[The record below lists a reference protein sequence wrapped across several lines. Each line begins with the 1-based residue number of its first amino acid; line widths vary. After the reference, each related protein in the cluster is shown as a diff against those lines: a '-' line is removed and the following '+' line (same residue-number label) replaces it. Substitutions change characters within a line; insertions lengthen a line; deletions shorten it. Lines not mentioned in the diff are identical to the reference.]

1 MITLDSAATEN
12 SLVVKTYKAKKM
24 SSKKYSPLHSES
36 GGRVGIASAP
46 QGGITVKTAVVILIA
61 AAVFVTVLAIA
72 AFALGIA
79 GLQLKS
85 QTSTPAGA
93 PQQQQQGQQSTAP
106 TKPTVVGFFS
116 KQECGDGQWKRIAY
130 FDMSDPAQECP
141 RGWRGYTSPVRC
153 CGRPVTDRSSCP
165 AVFFETY
172 GYQYS
177 KVCGR
182 ATGYQQGSPDGFASI
197 VNAEPSTE
205 TVNGIYVDGVSVTH
219 GNPRRH
225 IWTFA
230 VGVHEKGSGNNHNNC
245 PCDGGASPPPF
256 VGNNYFCET
265 GDDTP
270 NVQLHRFYD
279 DDPLW
284 DGYDCYNTTCCLLNG
299 PPYFTV
305 QVDSPTTDAIEVRIC
320 GDQRTGDEDSPIALL
335 ELYVQ

>member
-1 MITLDSAATEN
+1 
-12 SLVVKTYKAKKM
+12 M

-36 GGRVGIASAP
+36 GGKVGIAGTP
-46 QGGITVKTAVVILIA
+46 QGGITVKTAVVVLVA
-61 AAVFVTVLAIA
+61 AAVFVAILAIA
-72 AFALGIA
+72 AFGLGIA
-79 GLQLKS
+79 GLQLK
-85 QTSTPAGA
+85 TTAPAAGS
-93 PQQQQQGQQSTAP
+93 QQQQAQNP
-106 TKPTVVGFFS
+106 TPKPSVVAFVN
-116 KQECGDGQWKRIAY
+116 KKECGDGKWKRIAY
-130 FDMSDPAQECP
+130 FDMSDPAQQCP
-141 RGWRGYTSPVRC
+141 REWRGYTSPVRC
-153 CGRPVTDRSSCP
+153 CGRPVSDRSSCP
-165 AVFFETY
+165 AVFYETY

-182 ATGYQQGSPDGFASI
+182 ATGFQQGSPDGFASI

-219 GNPRRH
+219 GNPRKH

-230 VGVHEKGSGNNHNNC
+230 VGVHEKGPGNVNNHNNC

-284 DGYDCYNTTCCLLNG
+284 DGFDCHNTTCCLQNN
-299 PPYFTV
+299 PPYFSV
-305 QVDSPTTDAIEVRIC
+305 QVDSATTDAIEVRIC
-320 GDQRTGDEDSPIALL
+320 GDQRTGDEDSPIARL

>member
-1 MITLDSAATEN
+1 
-12 SLVVKTYKAKKM
+12 M
-24 SSKKYSPLHSES
+24 SSKRYSPLHQSEY
-36 GGRVGIASAP
+36 GGKVGIASAP
-46 QGGITVKTAVVILIA
+46 QGGITVKTAVVILVA
-61 AAVFVTVLAIA
+61 AAVFVAVLAIA

-85 QTSTPAGA
+85 TPQAGA
-93 PQQQQQGQQSTAP
+93 AQQQQQGQQPQP
-106 TKPTVVGFFS
+106 TTNPVSPTTNPVSPTTQSVIQFVRKS
-116 KQECGDGQWKRIAY
+116 ECGDGQWKRIAY
-130 FDMSDPAQECP
+130 FDMSDLAQECP

-153 CGRPVTDRSSCP
+153 CGRPVSDRSSCP
-165 AVFFETY
+165 AVFYETY

-182 ATGYQQGSPDGFASI
+182 AKGYQQGSPDGFASI

-230 VGVHEKGSGNNHNNC
+230 VGVHEKGPGNVNNHNNC
-245 PCDGGASPPPF
+245 PCDGGASPPDF

-284 DGYDCYNTTCCLLNG
+284 DGYDCHNTTCCLLNG
-299 PPYFTV
+299 PPYFSV

>member
-1 MITLDSAATEN
+1 MGVT
-12 SLVVKTYKAKKM
+12 
-24 SSKKYSPLHSES
+24 
-36 GGRVGIASAP
+36 SAP
-46 QGGITVKTAVVILIA
+46 QGGITVKTAVMILVA
-61 AAVFVTVLAIA
+61 AAIFVAVLAIA

-79 GLQLKS
+79 SLQLKPKTS
-85 QTSTPAGA
+85 LQPGYQATTSTPAGTT
-93 PQQQQQGQQSTAP
+93 QQRPQSTVP
-106 TKPTVVGFFS
+106 TKPPVVGFFS
-116 KQECGDGQWKRIAY
+116 KPECGDGQWKRIAY

-177 KVCGR
+177 KVCGK
-182 ATGYQQGSPDGFASI
+182 AIGYQQGSPDGFASI

-230 VGVHEKGSGNNHNNC
+230 VGVHEKGSGNTNNHNNC

-284 DGYDCYNTTCCLLNG
+284 DGYDCHNTTCCLLNG

-305 QVDSPTTDAIEVRIC
+305 RVGSLTTDAIEVRIC
-320 GDQRTGDEDSPIALL
+320 GDQRTGDEDSPIAQL

>member
-1 MITLDSAATEN
+1 
-12 SLVVKTYKAKKM
+12 M
-24 SSKKYSPLHSES
+24 SSKRYGQYSLVHSES
-36 GGRVGIASAP
+36 GISAEN
-46 QGGITVKTAVVILIA
+46 AVVIPIGLINKKTV
-61 AAVFVTVLAIA
+61 AVCCGILITSIIALAVA

-79 GLQLKS
+79 GLTNTNGGTTSAPPS
-85 QTSTPAGA
+85 QPTSA
-93 PQQQQQGQQSTAP
+93 PQF
-106 TKPTVVGFFS
+106 VGS
-116 KQECGDGQWKRIAY
+116 KSECGSGQWKRIAY

-219 GNPRRH
+219 GNPRMH

-230 VGVHEKGSGNNHNNC
+230 VGLHERGGSDAHNC

-256 VGNNYFCET
+256 VGNNFFCET

-270 NVQLHRFYD
+270 SVEVHQFFG

-284 DGYDCYNTTCCLLNG
+284 DGKDCNISTCCSQNN
-299 PPYFTV
+299 PPWFNV
-305 QVDSPTTDAIEVRIC
+305 QMSSPTTDAIEVRIC
-320 GDQRTGDEDSPIALL
+320 GDQRTGDEDSPIAML

>member
-1 MITLDSAATEN
+1 
-12 SLVVKTYKAKKM
+12 M
-24 SSKKYSPLHSES
+24 SSRRFGQYSPVNSES
-36 GGRVGIASAP
+36 GVSAEN
-46 QGGITVKTAVVILIA
+46 AVVIPISVINKKTLSVCCGVLIA
-61 AAVFVTVLAIA
+61 SIIAVAVA

-79 GLQLKS
+79 GLN
-85 QTSTPAGA
+85 TTNTNGAGNNVAATTA
-93 PQQQQQGQQSTAP
+93 PLPQSTVA
-106 TKPTVVGFFS
+106 TTQSVVQFVRKS
-116 KQECGDGQWKRIAY
+116 ECGDGQWKRIAY
-130 FDMSDPAQECP
+130 FDMKDPAQECP
-141 RGWRGYTSPVRC
+141 RGWRGYPSPVRC

-165 AVFFETY
+165 SVFYETN

-182 ATGYQQGSPDGFASI
+182 AKGYQQGSPDGFASI
-197 VNAEPSTE
+197 INAEPSTE

-219 GNPRRH
+219 GNPRAH

-230 VGVHEKGSGNNHNNC
+230 VGLHERGGNDAHNC

-270 NVQLHRFYD
+270 SVELHRFFG

-284 DGYDCYNTTCCLLNG
+284 DGQDCHNSTCCSQNN
-299 PPYFTV
+299 PPWFKV
-305 QVDSPTTDAIEVRIC
+305 QLSSATTDAIEVRIC
-320 GDQRTGDEDSPIALL
+320 GDQRTGDEDSPIAML